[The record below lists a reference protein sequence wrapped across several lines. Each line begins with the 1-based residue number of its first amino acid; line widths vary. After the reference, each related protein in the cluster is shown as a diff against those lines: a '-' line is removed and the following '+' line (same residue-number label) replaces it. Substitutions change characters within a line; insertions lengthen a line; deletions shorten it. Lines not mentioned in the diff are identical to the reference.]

1 MQNKFQKARSKV
13 FAKNLVLLFSAIHGS
28 LDYVNTMC
36 WTACVMCCSAYLLY
50 TSHMDF
56 HLYKSIKQNFHSLAV
71 FLLAHGCRI

>member
-36 WTACVMCCSAYLLY
+36 WTACV
-50 TSHMDF
+50 
-56 HLYKSIKQNFHSLAV
+56 
-71 FLLAHGCRI
+71 